1 MTLTPVLVANEADG
15 CVVGIV
21 RADAGDDHDVAFG
34 PLKIFMVLCNN

>member
-21 RADAGDDHDVAFG
+21 GADAGDDHDVAFR
-34 PLKIFMVLCNN
+34 PLKLFKVLFNN